1 MLTLTVQHRSSSSSQ
16 QRVLHLV
23 DFHGT
28 PFFSVGKREKEQHS
42 AYFLSAVNLQNAG
55 NCTVQSFFLLV
66 ILWGRNK
73 SCSHRKLY

>member
-42 AYFLSAVNLQNAG
+42 AYFLSAVNL
-55 NCTVQSFFLLV
+55 
-66 ILWGRNK
+66 
-73 SCSHRKLY
+73 